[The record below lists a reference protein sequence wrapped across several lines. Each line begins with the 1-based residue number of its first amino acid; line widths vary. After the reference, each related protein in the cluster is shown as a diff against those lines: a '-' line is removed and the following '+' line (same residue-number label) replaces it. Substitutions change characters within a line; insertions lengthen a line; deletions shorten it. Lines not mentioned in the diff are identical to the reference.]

1 MPLEKLPLFQNLL
14 GHLFDYAFHAALK
27 QLLDFQHKK
36 LNYPFQ
42 GLDRRLT
49 GVTDAKVIKELLA

>member
-1 MPLEKLPLFQNLL
+1 MRKVLRKEACMNPVPLEDFHTTMLHLL
-14 GHLFDYAFHAALK
+14 GFEDK
-27 QLLDFQHKK
+27 R

-49 GVTDAKVIKELLA
+49 GINEAWVIKELLV